1 MNFNFVFMYCTFY
14 SIKHCIYL
22 EIIYLIFFF
31 KFQVRV
37 QRMTYARY
45 STYGELYTAMAT
57 TTGEIPIAIYRT
69 EENVDSTTA
78 SQNVSTG

>member
-1 MNFNFVFMYCTFY
+1 
-14 SIKHCIYL
+14 
-22 EIIYLIFFF
+22 
-31 KFQVRV
+31 
-37 QRMTYARY
+37 MTYARY

-78 SQNVSTG
+78 SQNVSTGYELPIGTCEVYYLFIIK